1 MFGVEFS
8 CYGGT
13 IQSRGF
19 QIIPGGRFQFL
30 DELIQLMI
38 HRSLLLYA
46 ARNSPATARAAPSK
60 RTSAKSTK
68 AAAPSTSTTETSATP
83 GSAAVASAAH
93 PRSSAAA
100 RPNRPTKEKPEDE
113 TQHRRK

>member
-38 HRSLLLYA
+38 HRSLLLDA
-46 ARNSPATARAAPSK
+46 ARNSPAAARAAPSQ

-68 AAAPSTSTTETSATP
+68 NPASSASAGTSAGPRFAAIASATHPPVTSPSTS
-83 GSAAVASAAH
+83 
-93 PRSSAAA
+93 
-100 RPNRPTKEKPEDE
+100 NRRTNQQIE
-113 TQHRRK
+113 H

>member
-1 MFGVEFS
+1 MLGVEFS
-8 CYGGT
+8 CYGGA

-83 GSAAVASAAH
+83 GSAAIASAAH
-93 PRSSAAA
+93 PPAASPSRS
-100 RPNRPTKEKPEDE
+100 NRRTKQQTEKKI
-113 TQHRRK
+113 H

>member
-38 HRSLLLYA
+38 HRSLLLDA

-68 AAAPSTSTTETSATP
+68 TPGTSASAETSAAP
-83 GSAAVASAAH
+83 GSAAIASATH
-93 PRSSAAA
+93 PPAASPS
-100 RPNRPTKEKPEDE
+100 R
-113 TQHRRK
+113 